1 MSETD
6 PAPMMRAAVQGTT
19 SLLASA
25 LAESMREPGRA
36 DSLKSVVFMSTI
48 SAVFSPSKSAGHVF
62 TEVDWNDVAEQEVR
76 RLGRNSPGYVIYQAS
91 KTAAERAFWRF
102 GRETGAGFGMTAL
115 CPAYVTPF
123 SAIRGPRRL
132 KTYPARS
139 LARRSTSQNPSQA

>member
-19 SLLASA
+19 SLLTSA
-25 LAESMREPGRA
+25 LAESIREPGRA
-36 DSLKSVVFMSTI
+36 CPLKSVVFMSTI
-48 SAVFSPSKSAGHVF
+48 SAVFSPTKPAGHVF
-62 TEVDWNDVAEQEVR
+62 TEADWNDVAEQEVR

-123 SAIRGPRRL
+123 FVIPSTRRL
-132 KTYPARS
+132 KTYPAQS
-139 LARRSTSQNPSQA
+139 LARPSTSPSPSRA